1 MKTHH
6 VWIKRAVL
14 TTAVAVSALAAG
26 TASAQS
32 IEDKLRAQ
40 LRDTTLQLRQLQDSQ
55 AQVQAD
61 KTSAEQQRD
70 KALAELKQTQ
80 ADLDAAKGKSS
91 AEVAAERSL
100 AAEKS
105 SHAKDEQQ
113 LSKYKSSYE
122 DLLAVSRSRDAER
135 TRMETAQKA
144 SDAQLQTCEAKNVQL
159 YQVGQE
165 VLDAYEHI
173 GVDTFLKSREPFAQS
188 ARVKYD
194 QIAQDYGDKL
204 YAGKYDPRAT
214 PAGSAAA
221 ANGAATPAA
230 SK

>member
-14 TTAVAVSALAAG
+14 TTAVAASALAAG

-61 KTSAEQQRD
+61 KASAEQQRD
-70 KALAELKQTQ
+70 KALADLKQAQ

-91 AEVAAERSL
+91 AELAAERSL

-135 TRMETAQKA
+135 TRIEAAQKA
-144 SDAQLQTCEAKNVQL
+144 SDTQLQTCEAKNVQL

-173 GVDTFLKSREPFAQS
+173 SVETFLKSREPFAQS

-194 QIAQDYGDKL
+194 QIAQDNGDKL

-214 PAGSAAA
+214 PAQSAAA
-221 ANGAATPAA
+221 ASGAVVPAA

>member
-1 MKTHH
+1 MTNHH
-6 VWIKRAVL
+6 VWIKRVVL
-14 TTAVAVSALAAG
+14 TTAVAASAMAAG

-40 LRDTTLQLRQLQDSQ
+40 LRDTTLQLRQLQDAQ

-61 KTSAEQQRD
+61 KTNAEQQRD
-70 KALAELKQTQ
+70 KALADLKQAQ

-113 LSKYKSSYE
+113 LTKYKSSYE

-135 TRMETAQKA
+135 TRMEAAQKA
-144 SDAQLQTCEAKNVQL
+144 SDAQLQTCQAKNVQL

-173 GVDTFLKSREPFAQS
+173 GLDTFMKSREPFAQS

-214 PAGSAAA
+214 PAD
-221 ANGAATPAA
+221 GAASAPAA